1 MPELI
6 LSDKY
11 KDFLD
16 LRRTAPVEFL
26 EGTTSAGKTTVGIVR
41 FMLKVADSPKQ
52 LHIISG
58 LDTGTIEKNII
69 NKDLGIVDVFGDAVE
84 YNASGRG
91 VHSLPHIIYHTLD
104 KNGDLCDKV
113 IYILGY
119 DNKTRWKKALGGQY
133 GCVYIDEINIADM
146 EYVREV
152 SMRCDYFM
160 GTLNPDN
167 PELPIYKEYV
177 NCARPLERY
186 KDDAPVELLRQ
197 LNSPPKDGWVWWF
210 FTFHHNAGLSDA
222 KIKQIIQNV
231 PVGTKLYKNKILGLR
246 GKATG
251 LVFSNFNREKHL
263 VRAEDVKPLIKGR
276 DGERFEHFTAGLDTA
291 YSSSSPDTIA
301 MSFMGITNK
310 GNAYLLDERT
320 YNNANLDEPIAPSDT
335 VENFVDFLERNRKEW
350 GFAKDVFIDSAD
362 QATITEFKKYKRK
375 RGIVYN
381 FTNAHK
387 KVKIIDRINLQLG
400 WFAQENFFIVDTCK
414 TYINE
419 LESYS
424 WKDNKDNTP
433 EDGNDH
439 MVNSVQY
446 AWIPFKHLI
455 GKNRK

>member
-186 KDDAPVELLRQ
+186 KDDAPIELLNQ
-197 LNSPPKDGWVWWF
+197 LNSQHKAGWVWWYF
-210 FTFHHNAGLSDA
+210 SFHHNAGLSEK
-222 KIKQIIQNV
+222 KIAQIIQNV
-231 PVGTKLYKNKILGLR
+231 PVGTKLYKNKIL
-246 GKATG
+246 
-251 LVFSNFNREKHL
+251 
-263 VRAEDVKPLIKGR
+263 
-276 DGERFEHFTAGLDTA
+276 
-291 YSSSSPDTIA
+291 
-301 MSFMGITNK
+301 
-310 GNAYLLDERT
+310 
-320 YNNANLDEPIAPSDT
+320 
-335 VENFVDFLERNRKEW
+335 
-350 GFAKDVFIDSAD
+350 
-362 QATITEFKKYKRK
+362 
-375 RGIVYN
+375 
-381 FTNAHK
+381 
-387 KVKIIDRINLQLG
+387 
-400 WFAQENFFIVDTCK
+400 
-414 TYINE
+414 
-419 LESYS
+419 
-424 WKDNKDNTP
+424 
-433 EDGNDH
+433 
-439 MVNSVQY
+439 
-446 AWIPFKHLI
+446 
-455 GKNRK
+455 